1 MMAIRFLAAALVAV
15 LLTGCAADD
24 ALTGDQSTS
33 RATTSAAAPAAEPR
47 YHQPVPGDFKLTI
60 KTLEKQCF
68 GEAGCNV
75 TFRVNLAYDDS
86 AGQLDPDKT
95 YEITYRVRGGDEPLV
110 NTLEATGDDYSRD
123 REEFISTSSSSP
135 HLTAK
140 VTQVEAV

>member
-1 MMAIRFLAAALVAV
+1 MAIRLLALALGAGLFLA
-15 LLTGCAADD
+15 GCAADD
-24 ALTGDQSTS
+24 ALTGDQSTG
-33 RATTSAAAPAAEPR
+33 RASTSAAAPAAEPR

-60 KTLEKQCF
+60 KVLEKKCF

-86 AGQLDPDKT
+86 AGALDPDKT

-123 REEFISTSSSSP
+123 REELIGTAGPSAK
-135 HLTAK
+135 LTAK
-140 VTQVEAV
+140 VTDVEEV